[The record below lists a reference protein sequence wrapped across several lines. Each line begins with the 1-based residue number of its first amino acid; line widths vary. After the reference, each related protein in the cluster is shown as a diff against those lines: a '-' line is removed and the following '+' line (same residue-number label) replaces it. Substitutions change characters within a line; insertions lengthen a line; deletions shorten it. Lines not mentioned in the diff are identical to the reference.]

1 MSFIKMADP
10 TENLAAWLVEAIR
23 IGSLQELTEFLNAD
37 GLEERGFLLCLGG
50 RKILKNR
57 QILLQERPKKG
68 ESVYIYIY

>member
-37 GLEERGFLLCLGG
+37 GLEERGFLLWLGG